1 MRVYQVIIALIVL
14 VSSCDE
20 PITLPQKEHFLSNG
34 VLIAN
39 EGNFQWGNASVSFYD
54 AENDTILKEVFQ
66 GVNQR
71 PLGDVLQSVTLSD
84 DKAYLVLNNSGKV
97 EVVDRNSFELQNTI
111 SGFISP
117 RHIQIVSPDK
127 AYVTD
132 LYADKIAVVDLNSNE
147 ISSYIYCE
155 SRTEEMVQI
164 DNLVYVA
171 VLEFN
176 QIYVIDSNEDTIVD
190 SIPVSTSINSLKKDN
205 QDRLWVCG
213 ENNGVGVVLCMEP
226 QTLNVLYS
234 HTFEGE
240 NPSDLFVSDAGH
252 DVYFLSNGV
261 WHINE
266 FTDDVITVPI
276 IPADGRLFY
285 GLSVY
290 DDKIYIAD
298 AVNYVQKGRAWV
310 YDLQGNLLDQWEAG
324 MIPSEFDFIDP

>member
-1 MRVYQVIIALIVL
+1 MRIYQVIIALIVL

-117 RHIQIVSPDK
+117 RYIQIVSPDK

-147 ISSYIYCE
+147 ISSYIHCE

-171 VLEFN
+171 DLEFD
-176 QIYVIDSNEDTIVD
+176 QIYVIDSNEDAIVD
-190 SIPVSTSINSLKKDN
+190 NIPLSTSINSLKKDN

-266 FTDDVITVPI
+266 FTDDVITKPI
-276 IPADGRLFY
+276 IPAEGKLFY
-285 GLSVY
+285 GLSVHE
-290 DDKIYIAD
+290 DKIYIAD
-298 AVNYVQKGRAWV
+298 AINYVQKGTVWV
-310 YDLQGNLLDQWEAG
+310 YDLQSNLLDEWEVG
-324 MIPSEFDFIDP
+324 MIPSEFDFIEP

>member
-1 MRVYQVIIALIVL
+1 MRIYQVIIALIVL

-117 RHIQIVSPDK
+117 RYIQIVSSDK

-147 ISSYIYCE
+147 ISSYIHCE

-213 ENNGVGVVLCMEP
+213 ENNGVGVVLCMES
-226 QTLNVLYS
+226 QTLNILYS

-261 WHINE
+261 WLINE
-266 FTDDVITVPI
+266 FTDDVITKPI
-276 IPADGRLFY
+276 IPAEGKLFY
-285 GLSVY
+285 GLSVHE
-290 DDKIYIAD
+290 DKIYIAD
-298 AVNYVQKGRAWV
+298 AINYVQKGTVWV
-310 YDLQGNLLDQWEAG
+310 YDLQSNLLDEWEAG
-324 MIPSEFDFIDP
+324 MIPSEFDFIEL

>member
-117 RHIQIVSPDK
+117 RYIQIVSPDK

-240 NPSDLFVSDAGH
+240 NPFDLFVSDAGH

-266 FTDDVITVPI
+266 FTDDLITKPI
-276 IPADGRLFY
+276 IPAEGKLFY
-285 GLSVY
+285 GLSVHE
-290 DDKIYIAD
+290 DKIYIAD
-298 AVNYVQKGRAWV
+298 VINYVQKGTVWV
-310 YDLQGNLLDQWEAG
+310 YDLQSNLLDEWEVG
-324 MIPSEFDFIDP
+324 MIPSEFDFIEP

>member
-1 MRVYQVIIALIVL
+1 MRVYQIIIALVVL

-54 AENDTILKEVFQ
+54 AENDTILQEVFQ

-71 PLGDVLQSVTLSD
+71 PLGDVLQSITLKD

-97 EVVDRNSFELQNTI
+97 EVVDKNSFKLETTI

-117 RHIQIVSPDK
+117 RYIQIVSPNK

-132 LYADKIAVVDLNSNE
+132 LYADKIAVADLNSNE
-147 ISSYIYCE
+147 ISAYIHCE
-155 SRTEEMVQI
+155 GWTEEMVQI
-164 DNLVYVA
+164 DDLVYVA
-171 VLEFN
+171 NLESN
-176 QIYVIDSNEDTIVD
+176 QICVIDSNEDAIVD
-190 SIPVSTSINSLKKDN
+190 RISVSTSIKSLKKDRQN
-205 QDRLWVCG
+205 RLWVCG
-213 ENNGVGVVLCMEP
+213 EENGVGMVLCMES
-226 QTLNVLYS
+226 QTLNVLYT
-234 HTFEGE
+234 HTFDGE
-240 NPSDLFVSDAGH
+240 NPSDLFVSDDGH

-266 FTDDVITVPI
+266 FTDEMITEPI
-276 IPADGRLFY
+276 IPAEGKLFY
-285 GLSVY
+285 GLSVH

-298 AVNYVQKGRAWV
+298 AINYVQKGRVWV
-310 YDLQGNLLDQWEAG
+310 YDLQSNLLDQWEAG
-324 MIPSEFDFIDP
+324 MIPSEFDFIDL